1 MNEVIKLALG
11 IFVLILGIP
20 IGNVLARNTPEE
32 LKDGRK
38 WFYLIIL
45 VCFVGAIVSLIIRN
59 DALLFTFLF
68 IAIVTSRSIKK
79 DKKEVKRRRKSK
91 K

>member
-20 IGNVLARNTPEE
+20 IGNVLASNAPEE

-59 DALLFTFLF
+59 YALLFTFLF
-68 IAIVTSRSIKK
+68 ITIVHSRRIKK